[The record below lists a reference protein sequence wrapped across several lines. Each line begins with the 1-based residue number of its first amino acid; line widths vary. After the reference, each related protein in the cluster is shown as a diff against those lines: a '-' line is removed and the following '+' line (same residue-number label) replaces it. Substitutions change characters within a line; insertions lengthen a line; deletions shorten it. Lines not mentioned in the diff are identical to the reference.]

1 MEDYKK
7 AFQEYLKEDRD
18 LDNSQDLKNQLETV
32 WDKALGILHN
42 LENLEEIMEGYVD
55 LKDEMNPL
63 ILLNTLSD
71 DKYKE
76 LRFISEYLDKY
87 SSFFNF
93 LKNYGMSEQ
102 PVNEQED
109 EEYDSSWCKSCDEP
123 RNISDENPYGT
134 CQCS

>member
-87 SSFFNF
+87 SSFFNC
-93 LKNYGMSEQ
+93 LKKYGMSEQ